1 MELLDI
7 WDSHFRSIVE
17 SIAHENNGKKSAAY
31 QEIADR
37 TKYKYDYIYQV
48 YTRKLNKRVNVDFMK
63 ALGEAFADGR
73 PAGWINQPPGSP
85 AAIAAP
91 KTPEKTS
98 IHSEMGKTLAEVF
111 DSIQGDSLIKSRAF
125 RDAMTALEPYTQQ
138 VAPKTPDQE

>member
-63 ALGEAFADGR
+63 ALGAALQMEDLSG
-73 PAGWINQPPGSP
+73 GSINRWGMCS
-85 AAIAAP
+85 
-91 KTPEKTS
+91 
-98 IHSEMGKTLAEVF
+98 
-111 DSIQGDSLIKSRAF
+111 
-125 RDAMTALEPYTQQ
+125 
-138 VAPKTPDQE
+138 